1 MLAHNRLETCSENK
15 ELTQLRGISMT
26 TFRSFVA
33 DKGDEFYK
41 LEYVNGKVYAMAGGS
56 EAHNRLA
63 GEIFR
68 VLANH
73 LGKKNPC
80 MAFTSD
86 QETVKDL
93 ERATTDKK
101 NAKGIIAYPDAA
113 VHCRSADGELNPLIL
128 VEVLSDSTG
137 DKDRTEKLPAYKLIP
152 TVQEILFID
161 QHKPVIEL
169 YARKGDVFT
178 YTIFKGGE
186 SFKLASIGLDISVD
200 DIYEGILSA
209 F

>member
-1 MLAHNRLETCSENK
+1 MLAYNSPNISDENN
-15 ELTQLRGISMT
+15 ELTQLSGISMA
-26 TFRSFVA
+26 TFRSFAA

-41 LEYVNGKVYAMAGGS
+41 LEYINGKVYAMAGGS

-86 QETVKDL
+86 QETVRDP
-93 ERATTDKK
+93 ERTTSEKK

-113 VHCRSADGELNPLIL
+113 VHCRGANGELNPLIL

-152 TVQEILFID
+152 TVKEILFID

-169 YARKGDVFT
+169 YARKGDVFI

-186 SFKLASIGLDISVD
+186 SFRLESIGLDVSID
-200 DIYEGILSA
+200 EIYEGIIKQ
-209 F
+209 